1 MSKSPPLRHLKS
13 FGSGLLAQH
22 GSGRKA
28 AKDPTKFAE
37 AEQRLADLRQ
47 RTAFGGL
54 TAESE
59 SEEDEE
65 DEEEEKAPSVKS
77 ILAEVESA
85 MKTFKQSRTVQ
96 EHGCAIIRNLAC
108 SSEWFELIEKVDGV
122 DLILL
127 ALQRFKLSS
136 LVQEQGLGA
145 LSNLACKVSLRER
158 LTQADALHLV
168 LIALQEHPDKAHTCA
183 QACSALWNL
192 VADHK
197 QNQATVHGLGIT
209 KLVCEAMNTHVESD
223 EVLEGAFGALSNITA
238 FNQENK
244 QDIVDAGGAAS
255 ICRGMQEH
263 LTVTG
268 VQRAGCAALWGL
280 TAHHHEAQLAAIEA
294 NAPAIVC
301 QAMQSEIMDPRLQEN
316 GCGALRNLCA
326 DNDDFKIR
334 AVAAGGAERV
344 CNALARHE
352 DLRVRRQACSALM
365 NMSSVSPEHI
375 EDCHDE
381 ILQADAVS
389 RLCTAIEAHKKELT
403 VVEPA
408 CAALR
413 NVIAG
418 AQVGEARGLTYK
430 QILDEDLV
438 KRLVQTVFLNLDHNL
453 VQHHCLEALRHVCSW
468 EKGALLLE
476 RNRGAQ
482 AVKRSLERDEQ
493 RKVHDPVIRERGC
506 NILKGLAL
514 GTATGSQNI
523 LEDDRP
529 DGLKRIKHAME
540 SFRSLKEVQTS
551 ALEALMALAKGW
563 PKEGAQRI
571 KAVGCFKDILAA
583 MSNHSQD
590 LSLLVSACGV
600 IRQLAVNGI
609 LIEEARPVL
618 ERYIRQFQE
627 EVRVLVP
634 AMHSLAEMVSLME
647 PTDAD
652 KSFAH
657 DVSNSLVAHKRK
669 AHVQAAGLSILRGW
683 ATVGGIGLLA
693 ATEARSVE
701 RARVAMLEHKEDEA
715 VQGIACEV
723 LRRVAAS
730 STHMRDNIIEAGL
743 YSLIVSAQETCRAS
757 PQVCRQSLQA
767 AGTLLGFMA
776 GKGQG
781 RQEERMRMMM
791 QSAAKAK
798 AAAGTPQRSGAI
810 AFGKLVKE
818 TDMSQFATNVQELL
832 VLHKSSSLFV
842 QDACHVL
849 QSLAESSDEGCKAV
863 QSIGVLPTILA
874 VLKQHRRSEAAN
886 FFALR
891 VIWSLLTNTT
901 LIRHAIEAGLIELV
915 LSCLTRFHGCPAVQS
930 AALLLVSRTSLQN
943 QDAKAMYIQANIIPL
958 MRRLLE
964 EDDEFLRGRCLGA
977 LANLASNNSK
987 AVERMPDMEEAV
999 VEMLCQHDSEQLQC
1013 RCLQLLWALL
1023 RAARSK
1029 RQKPQVF
1036 CSSRL
1041 LDAVLDALA
1050 KHSKS
1055 ENLQVQGMGFLW
1067 NLTALGQE
1075 QKRWVLE
1082 HSGLRLAVVALET
1095 HADSRPVQHH
1105 GLELLRSLCCLGPEA
1120 RKQVQNARA
1129 VDFAKTAL
1137 VMRGDPRILCA
1148 ATALLGNLACGD
1160 PAVKRQLFDQDIPRE
1175 ILSGMEDYA
1184 RDVGVQVVGAWALG
1198 NFVGVSRKRARQ
1210 LYELG
1215 GKDRVF
1221 LAMSEYPLNDSMK
1234 MYGTAVIRRLE
1245 LVQDLTLSADK
1256 MDEDDEEDAKA
1267 DEITEGKSFAELDK
1281 EEPEDAG
1288 SASESSSEDP
1298 ELRAKIQA
1306 LAKQTQGQSDV
1317 RGGVKLGDDGD

>member
-1 MSKSPPLRHLKS
+1 MSKS
-13 FGSGLLAQH
+13 
-22 GSGRKA
+22 KA
-28 AKDPTKFAE
+28 AKDPTKLAE
-37 AEQRLADLRQ
+37 VEQHLANLRH

-54 TAESE
+54 SAESE
-59 SEEDEE
+59 SEEAEE

-77 ILAEVESA
+77 ILEEVESA
-85 MKTFKQSRTVQ
+85 MKTFKQSRAVQ
-96 EHGCAIIRNLAC
+96 EHGCAVIRNLAC

-122 DLILL
+122 ELILL

-158 LTQADALHLV
+158 LTQAEALHLV

-197 QNQATVHGLGIT
+197 QNQAAVHGLGIT
-209 KLVCEAMNTHVESD
+209 KLVCEAVNTHVESD

-280 TAHHHEAQLAAIEA
+280 TAHHHEAQLAAVEA

-334 AVAAGGAERV
+334 TVAAGGAERA

-365 NMSSVSPEHI
+365 NMSSVSPERI

-389 RLCTAIEAHKKELT
+389 RLCTAIEAHKKELS

-413 NVIAG
+413 NLIAG
-418 AQVGEARGLTYK
+418 AQVGDTRGLTYK

-438 KRLVQTVFLNLDHNL
+438 KRLVQTIFLNLDHNL
-453 VQHHCLEALRHVCSW
+453 VQHHCLEALRHVCGW

-482 AVKRSLERDEQ
+482 AVKRSMERDEQ

-514 GTATGSQNI
+514 GTATGSRSI

-540 SFRSLKEVQTS
+540 SFRSLKEVQKS

-590 LSLLVSACGV
+590 LTLLVSACGV

-652 KSFAH
+652 KGFAH
-657 DVSNSLVAHKRK
+657 DVSNSLVAHKRL

-683 ATVGGIGLLA
+683 AAVGGIGLLA
-693 ATEARSVE
+693 ATEARCVE

-743 YSLIVSAQETCRAS
+743 YSLIMTAQETCRAS

-810 AFGKLVKE
+810 AFQKLVKE
-818 TDMSQFATNVQELL
+818 TDMSQFATNVQDLL

-842 QDACHVL
+842 QDACHVPRAHFL
-849 QSLAESSDEGCKAV
+849 SRCDVIHAPPVSF
-863 QSIGVLPTILA
+863 P
-874 VLKQHRRSEAAN
+874 H
-886 FFALR
+886 LR
-891 VIWSLLTNTT
+891 
-901 LIRHAIEAGLIELV
+901 
-915 LSCLTRFHGCPAVQS
+915 
-930 AALLLVSRTSLQN
+930 
-943 QDAKAMYIQANIIPL
+943 
-958 MRRLLE
+958 
-964 EDDEFLRGRCLGA
+964 
-977 LANLASNNSK
+977 
-987 AVERMPDMEEAV
+987 
-999 VEMLCQHDSEQLQC
+999 
-1013 RCLQLLWALL
+1013 
-1023 RAARSK
+1023 
-1029 RQKPQVF
+1029 
-1036 CSSRL
+1036 
-1041 LDAVLDALA
+1041 
-1050 KHSKS
+1050 
-1055 ENLQVQGMGFLW
+1055 
-1067 NLTALGQE
+1067 
-1075 QKRWVLE
+1075 
-1082 HSGLRLAVVALET
+1082 
-1095 HADSRPVQHH
+1095 
-1105 GLELLRSLCCLGPEA
+1105 
-1120 RKQVQNARA
+1120 
-1129 VDFAKTAL
+1129 
-1137 VMRGDPRILCA
+1137 
-1148 ATALLGNLACGD
+1148 
-1160 PAVKRQLFDQDIPRE
+1160 
-1175 ILSGMEDYA
+1175 
-1184 RDVGVQVVGAWALG
+1184 
-1198 NFVGVSRKRARQ
+1198 
-1210 LYELG
+1210 
-1215 GKDRVF
+1215 
-1221 LAMSEYPLNDSMK
+1221 
-1234 MYGTAVIRRLE
+1234 
-1245 LVQDLTLSADK
+1245 
-1256 MDEDDEEDAKA
+1256 
-1267 DEITEGKSFAELDK
+1267 
-1281 EEPEDAG
+1281 
-1288 SASESSSEDP
+1288 
-1298 ELRAKIQA
+1298 
-1306 LAKQTQGQSDV
+1306 
-1317 RGGVKLGDDGD
+1317 